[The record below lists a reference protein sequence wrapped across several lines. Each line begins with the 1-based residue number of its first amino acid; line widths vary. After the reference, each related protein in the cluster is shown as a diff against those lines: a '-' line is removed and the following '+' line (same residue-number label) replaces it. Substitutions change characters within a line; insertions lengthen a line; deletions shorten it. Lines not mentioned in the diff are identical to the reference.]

1 MSKTNK
7 IYGFTAFS
15 IIVMTIS
22 IIIIVAFLNNQNDD
36 IEYMNNDEYIIYENL
51 GGYNEIIDFRYVYY
65 FKVEKIDGYYLL
77 LFYDRDDVLQHYV
90 YTKTYDVVSEVDE

>member
-15 IIVMTIS
+15 IIIMVMA
-22 IIIIVAFLNNQNDD
+22 IIIIIGFLNNQNDD
-36 IEYMNNDEYIIYENL
+36 IQYIKRDEYIIYENL
-51 GGYNEIIDFRYVYY
+51 GGYNERIDFRYVYY
-65 FKVEKIDGYYLL
+65 IKVEKVDEYYLL

-90 YTKTYDVVSEVDE
+90 YTKTYHVVSEVDE